1 MHTAGKTREPR
12 LNEGRRSPRCRASA
26 TRRLCLV
33 SHLRS
38 SHAAAFTLVELLVVI
53 FIISLLIALL
63 LPALAAAQRSAR
75 SVLCQSNLQQLYLS
89 EAMYGNEN
97 QGYAAPY
104 YVSDLGT
111 GAGSPYATYFS
122 TYTYSSYLDYMNV
135 DYLSG
140 GGPSIPAQWLPNPRL
155 PKTYLCPSTVLAYPY
170 LGSQNS
176 DGTYPWHSYQPDEN
190 YFFSPET
197 GQWIDPRIN
206 NPISLVGSRTH
217 QVAPDNAILIGEVA
231 LPDNTFYEHGWWHV
245 EGDPI
250 GTPTGWGAY
259 GDGAVDGLP
268 GRFAFM
274 HGNQDDPT
282 MNVVYFDGHVASVD
296 VKALDNPISG
306 WQPNVASQ

>member
-1 MHTAGKTREPR
+1 MNTADKTREPQPHG
-12 LNEGRRSPRCRASA
+12 GRRLPMGGPLATCRPGLISG
-26 TRRLCLV
+26 RRV
-33 SHLRS
+33 SH
-38 SHAAAFTLVELLVVI
+38 AGGFTLVELLVVI
-53 FIISLLIALL
+53 LIISILIALL
-63 LPALAAAQRSAR
+63 MPALAAAMRSAR
-75 SVLCQSNLQQLYLS
+75 NVLCQSNLQQLYLS

-190 YFFSPET
+190 FFFCPET
-197 GQWIDPRIN
+197 GQWADPRIN
-206 NPISLVGSRTH
+206 DPVNVVYGDH
-217 QVAPDNAILIGEVA
+217 VAPDRAIFMGEVA
-231 LPDNTFYEHGWWHV
+231 LADNEFYQHGWWNV
-245 EGDPI
+245 EAAPI

-282 MNVVYFDGHVASVD
+282 MNVVYFDGHVASAD